1 MLTDN
6 QRRSRRGSTDCLKS
20 WMCLVLCAPSIVRS
34 SEEVAQDT
42 TSGNTNTSLINVDQ
56 NDFCGKTWTDAY
68 ENCPLACPSGND
80 SDCAGLGADYKCQKY
95 SLCYENI
102 LSGAV
107 IPNNQNQPT
116 REPTNVPT
124 NTSLSYPRCP
134 ADYYSGA
141 GYIFGSLIAHSIPGV
156 GSNTDDKSVYSCQGN
171 GCNIGPPGN
180 ANPYNWKLVGSCPSS
195 SSSATEAPPSTIT
208 QPTQPLPEKWWLGF
222 TGESMACLYGND
234 YPSIYMTDEASRAQ
248 FIFATEEECCTARPD
263 ACGSLENSTTT
274 GVPVPSTTT
283 SQTPTRAPSGEPT
296 YLDETEYPTSTDDD
310 GTSSGALFI
319 LGQGFFLSVMTIFMV
334 SLF

>member
-1 MLTDN
+1 MPRDN
-6 QRRSRRGSTDCLKS
+6 QRRSRRGSTGCLKS
-20 WMCLVLCAPSIVRS
+20 WMCLILCAPSIVRS
-34 SEEVAQDT
+34 SEDLSEDT
-42 TSGNTNTSLINVDQ
+42 TGGTTNASVMKIDQ

-80 SDCAGLGADYKCQKY
+80 SDCAELGPDYKCQKY

-107 IPNNQNQPT
+107 VPNNRIQPT
-116 REPTNVPT
+116 PEPTDEPT
-124 NTSLSYPRCP
+124 DTPIIYPICP
-134 ADYYSGA
+134 VDYNSGA
-141 GYIFGSLIAHSIPGV
+141 GYIFGSLIAHTIPGV

-180 ANPYNWKLVGSCPSS
+180 DNPYNWKLVGSCPPSS

-222 TGESMACLYGND
+222 TGERMACLYGND
-234 YPSIYMTDEASRAQ
+234 YPSIYMTDETSRAQ
-248 FIFATEEECCTARPD
+248 FIFETEEECCTARPD
-263 ACGSLENSTTT
+263 ACVSLENLPTT
-274 GVPVPSTTT
+274 GVPVPSTAT
-283 SQTPTRAPSGEPT
+283 SQTPTKAPSGEPT
-296 YLDETEYPTSTDDD
+296 YLVDTYMPTEMDDNR
-310 GTSSGALFI
+310 GALFI
-319 LGQGFFLSVMTIFMV
+319 PGQGFLLCIMTIFMV